1 MSNIGDVSGK
11 NASEDVESMG
21 NGQGTECNKINS
33 KMRNR
38 KSRERETRQ
47 AVNKLEAPE
56 SHFIEH

>member
-47 AVNKLEAPE
+47 AGEQT
-56 SHFIEH
+56 